1 MPFNAKRQSSKNVD
15 PSTFGMTLHTDQQS
29 LILGEM
35 ITARDKLQEE
45 NQLLRDRLQDADM
58 VIQLLHM
65 KLEKAKAKNKAA
77 SKRQIKT
84 SFMQDPTTPRK
95 SELSTR
101 ARIVRD
107 WIPKTNSKTGKS
119 KFKSSS
125 NKDAFRNKVAPGK
138 KTFVAPKHIFEST
151 TSAATAKVDPKDSR
165 AERLSSASPV
175 RRRIEASKGRKSQKV
190 WTREEEKVDEGATHQ
205 SVIGKLAQVVIN
217 EYEHSSDEEHLIF
230 E

>member
-1 MPFNAKRQSSKNVD
+1 MPFNAKRQPPKNVD
-15 PSTFGMTLHTDQQS
+15 STFGMTLHTDQQS

-65 KLEKAKAKNKAA
+65 KLERARAKNRS
-77 SKRQIKT
+77 SKKQTKISSQNT
-84 SFMQDPTTPRK
+84 SQLRGA
-95 SELSTR
+95 L
-101 ARIVRD
+101 AD
-107 WIPKTNSKTGKS
+107 WIPKTKQAKG
-119 KFKSSS
+119 KFKSS

-138 KTFVAPKHIFEST
+138 KTFVAPKNLFEST
-151 TSAATAKVDPKDSR
+151 AATKVEAAPARTPVPKFSR
-165 AERLSSASPV
+165 SEARPSNVSPA
-175 RRRIEASKGRKSQKV
+175 RRRIEAVKGKSAVIK
-190 WTREEEKVDEGATHQ
+190 EEEKFDEGGNHQ
-205 SVIGKLAQVVIN
+205 SIIGKLAQVVIN